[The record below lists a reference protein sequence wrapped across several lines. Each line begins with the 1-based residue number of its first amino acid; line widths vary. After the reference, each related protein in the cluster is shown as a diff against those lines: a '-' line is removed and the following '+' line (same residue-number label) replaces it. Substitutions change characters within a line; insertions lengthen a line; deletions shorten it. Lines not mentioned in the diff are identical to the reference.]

1 MDRRAIF
8 FLGAAA
14 VCAVLIPATDSDLRW
29 VPITMAIS
37 YLVLALLSLLD
48 ARARHQPPD

>member
-14 VCAVLIPATDSDLRW
+14 ICAVLIPGTDAELRW
-29 VPITMAIS
+29 VPTALAVV
-37 YLVLALLSLLD
+37 YVVLAAASWLD
-48 ARARHQPPD
+48 WRSNNR